1 MTLFD
6 DILTQFPPDVQAIVR
21 EIWEALGPNERAGF
35 LSLVVG
41 FPADTNLVKL
51 LVKLSTAQI
60 RQAFGSKHRVVIV
73 GPTNV
78 GKSTLYNQLVQNK
91 SDQAVVGPLP
101 GTTTEN
107 QQADAALFTVVDT
120 PGADAVG
127 SVGEQEKNLALS
139 AAANADFLV
148 LVFDAIQGIKK
159 TEQELFYEL
168 SALKKPFIVVLNK
181 IDLIPRKNLHGVISN
196 AALNLELEPDQIV
209 PIVAKDGK
217 NLGKVLLA
225 VAATEPEMVA
235 ALGQALP
242 EYRWQLAWQTIVRS
256 ASISAAIALAPL
268 PVIDFVPLVVT
279 QSIMV
284 VSIARIYNYKIT
296 PQRASELVAT
306 FGLGFLG
313 RTLFQELSKLG
324 GLPGWLLS
332 AAVASSTT
340 VVMGYAAVRWFEK
353 GEKLSTDALKKLTQS
368 MTSYLLDTLKG
379 LGKRKPGQKGLRDRI
394 TQSLENSPLAESR
407 SALNRE
413 VDERLSINKLSWP
426 NLSISP
432 PNGGAQYSPAD
443 GCSRGAIVVG

>member
-6 DILTQFPPDVQAIVR
+6 DILSQFPPEIQATVR
-21 EIWEALGPNERAGF
+21 KTWEALDPNQKAGF
-35 LSLVVG
+35 LTLLTG
-41 FPADTNLVKL
+41 FPSDANLVKM
-51 LVKLSTAQI
+51 LVNLSTAQI
-60 RQAFGSKHRVVIV
+60 RQAFGQKHRVVIV

-78 GKSTLYNQLVQNK
+78 GKSTLYNLLVQNK
-91 SDQAVVGPLP
+91 RDLAVVGPLP

-127 SVGEQEKNLALS
+127 SVGEHEKDLALS
-139 AAANADFLV
+139 ASAQADFLL

-159 TEQELFYEL
+159 TEQELFNEL
-168 SALKKPFIVVLNK
+168 SALKKPFVVVLNK
-181 IDLIPRKNLHGVISN
+181 IDLIPRKDLEFVISN
-196 AALNLELEPDQIV
+196 AALNLGLEPEQIV
-209 PIVAKDGK
+209 PIVAKNGK

-268 PVIDFVPLVVT
+268 PIIDFVPLVFT

-284 VSIARIYNYKIT
+284 ISIARIYDYKIT
-296 PQRASELVAT
+296 PRRASELVAT

-313 RTLFQELSKLG
+313 RTLFEELSKLG

-332 AAVASSTT
+332 AAIASSTT
-340 VVMGYAAVRWFEK
+340 VAMGYAAVRWFEK
-353 GEKLSTDALKKLTQS
+353 GEKLSTEALKKITRE
-368 MTSYLLDTLKG
+368 MTAYLLDTLKSHG
-379 LGKRKPGQKGLRDRI
+379 GHKPGQKGLRERI
-394 TQSLENSPLAESR
+394 TQSLESSPLAESR
-407 SALNRE
+407 SALDKE
-413 VDERLSINKLSWP
+413 TDE
-426 NLSISP
+426 
-432 PNGGAQYSPAD
+432 
-443 GCSRGAIVVG
+443 

>member
-6 DILTQFPPDVQAIVR
+6 DILTQFPSDVQATVHK
-21 EIWEALGPNERAGF
+21 IWEALGPNEKASF
-35 LSLVVG
+35 LSLLVG
-41 FPADTNLVKL
+41 FPSDANLVKI

-60 RQAFGSKHRVVIV
+60 RQAFGNKHRVVIV

-91 SDQAVVGPLP
+91 RDQAVVSPLP

-127 SVGEQEKNLALS
+127 SAGEHEKDLALS
-139 AAANADFLV
+139 ASAEADFLV

-159 TEQELFYEL
+159 TEQELFNEI
-168 SALKKPFIVVLNK
+168 SALKKPFVVVLNK
-181 IDLIPRKNLHGVISN
+181 IDLVPRKDLQAVISN
-196 AALNLELEPDQIV
+196 AALNLGLEPDQIV

-225 VAATEPEMVA
+225 VAATEPGIVA

-242 EYRWQLAWQTIVRS
+242 EYRWQLAWQTTVRA

-268 PVIDFVPLVVT
+268 PVIDFVPLVIT
-279 QSIMV
+279 QSVMV

-313 RTLFQELSKLG
+313 RTIFQEFSKLG

-332 AAVASSTT
+332 AAIASSTT

-353 GEKLSTDALKKLTQS
+353 GEKLSTEALKKLTQG
-368 MTSYLLDTLKG
+368 MTTTLLETLKG
-379 LGKRKPGQKGLRDRI
+379 LGNRKPGQKGLRERI
-394 TQSLENSPLAESR
+394 TQSLESSPLAESR
-407 SALNRE
+407 SMLD
-413 VDERLSINKLSWP
+413 DEA
-426 NLSISP
+426 
-432 PNGGAQYSPAD
+432 GE
-443 GCSRGAIVVG
+443 

>member
-6 DILTQFPPDVQAIVR
+6 DILTQFPPDVQATVR
-21 EIWEALGPNERAGF
+21 KIWEALGPNEKASF
-35 LSLVVG
+35 LSLLTG
-41 FPADTNLVKL
+41 FPSDANLVRL

-60 RQAFGSKHRVVIV
+60 RQAFGHKHRVVIV

-78 GKSTLYNQLVQNK
+78 GKSTLYNLLVQNK
-91 SDQAVVGPLP
+91 RDLARVSPLP
-101 GTTTEN
+101 GTTMEN

-127 SVGEQEKNLALS
+127 SLGEQEKEQALS
-139 AAANADFLV
+139 ASAEADFLV
-148 LVFDAIQGIKK
+148 LVYDAIQGIKK
-159 TEQELFYEL
+159 TEQELFNEL
-168 SALKKPFIVVLNK
+168 SDLKKPFVVVLNK
-181 IDLIPRKNLHGVISN
+181 IDLVPRKDLQGVISN
-196 AALNLELEPDQIV
+196 AALNLGLMPDQIV

-242 EYRWQLAWQTIVRS
+242 EYRWQLAWQTIVRA

-268 PVIDFVPLVVT
+268 PVIDFVPLVFT

-284 VSIARIYNYKIT
+284 VSIARIYNFKIT
-296 PQRASELVAT
+296 PRRASEMVTT

-332 AAVASSTT
+332 AAIASSTT

-353 GEKLSTDALKKLTQS
+353 GQKISTVALKKLTQG
-368 MTSYLLDTLKG
+368 MTTYLLDTLKS
-379 LGKRKPGQKGLRDRI
+379 LGKRKPGQKGLQQLI
-394 TQSLENSPLAESR
+394 IQSLESSPLAESR
-407 SALNRE
+407 SALDSE
-413 VDERLSINKLSWP
+413 AGE
-426 NLSISP
+426 
-432 PNGGAQYSPAD
+432 
-443 GCSRGAIVVG
+443 

>member
-6 DILTQFPPDVQAIVR
+6 DILTQFPSDVQVTVR
-21 EIWEALGPNERAGF
+21 KVWEALGPNEKASF
-35 LSLVVG
+35 LSLLSG
-41 FPADTNLVKL
+41 FPSDANLVRL
-51 LVKLSTAQI
+51 LVKSSTAQI
-60 RQAFGSKHRVVIV
+60 RQAFGHKHRVVIV

-78 GKSTLYNQLVQNK
+78 GKSTLYNLLVQNK
-91 SDQAVVGPLP
+91 RDLARVGPLP

-127 SVGEQEKNLALS
+127 SLGEHEKDQALS
-139 AAANADFLV
+139 ASAGADFLV

-159 TEQELFYEL
+159 TEQELFNQL
-168 SALKKPFIVVLNK
+168 SALKKPFVVVLNK
-181 IDLIPRKNLHGVISN
+181 IDLVPHKDLEGVIAS
-196 AALNLELEPDQIV
+196 AAFNLGLIPDQII

-225 VAATEPEMVA
+225 VAATEPEIVA

-242 EYRWQLAWQTIVRS
+242 EYRWQLAWQSIVRA

-268 PVIDFVPLVVT
+268 PVIDFVPLAIT

-296 PQRASELVAT
+296 PQRASELVTT

-313 RTLFQELSKLG
+313 RTIFQELSKLG

-332 AAVASSTT
+332 AAIAASTT

-353 GEKLSTDALKKLTQS
+353 GQKLSADALKKLTQG
-368 MTSYLLDTLKG
+368 MTTTIMDTLKS
-379 LGKRKPGQKGLRDRI
+379 LGNRKPGQKGLQQRI
-394 TQSLENSPLAESR
+394 AQSLESSPLAKSR
-407 SALNRE
+407 SALDDQVRE
-413 VDERLSINKLSWP
+413 
-426 NLSISP
+426 
-432 PNGGAQYSPAD
+432 
-443 GCSRGAIVVG
+443 

>member
-6 DILTQFPPDVQAIVR
+6 DILTQFPPEVQATVHQ
-21 EIWEALGPNERAGF
+21 IWDALGPSEKAGF
-35 LSLVVG
+35 LSLLTG
-41 FPADTNLVKL
+41 FPVDANLMRR

-60 RQAFGSKHRVVIV
+60 RQAFGNKHRVAIV

-91 SDQAVVGPLP
+91 SDLARVSPLP
-101 GTTTEN
+101 GTTTVN

-127 SVGEQEKNLALS
+127 RLGENEKDLALS
-139 AAANADFLV
+139 AAGEADFLV
-148 LVFDAIQGIKK
+148 LVYDAIQGVKK
-159 TEQELFYEL
+159 TEQELFNEL
-168 SALKKPFIVVLNK
+168 SALDKPFVVVLNK
-181 IDLIPRKNLHGVISN
+181 IDLVPRKDLQSVISS
-196 AALNLELEPDQIV
+196 AALNLGLKPDQIV
-209 PIVAKDGK
+209 PIVAKNGK

-242 EYRWQLAWQTIVRS
+242 EYRWQLAWQTTVRA
-256 ASISAAIALAPL
+256 ASISATIALLPL
-268 PVIDFVPLVVT
+268 PVIDFVPLVIT
-279 QSIMV
+279 QSVMV

-332 AAVASSTT
+332 AAIASSTT
-340 VVMGYAAVRWFEK
+340 VVMGYAAVRWFDK
-353 GEKLSTDALKKLTQS
+353 GQKLSSEALKKLTQAV
-368 MTSYLLDTLKG
+368 TAYLLDTLKG
-379 LGKRKPGQKGLRDRI
+379 LGKRKPGQKGLQQRV
-394 TQSLENSPLAESR
+394 TQSLENLPMAESR
-407 SALNRE
+407 AALDNE
-413 VDERLSINKLSWP
+413 AGE
-426 NLSISP
+426 
-432 PNGGAQYSPAD
+432 
-443 GCSRGAIVVG
+443 

>member
-6 DILTQFPPDVQAIVR
+6 DILTQFPPDVQATVR
-21 EIWEALGPNERAGF
+21 KIWETLGPNEKASF
-35 LSLVVG
+35 LSLLVG

-60 RQAFGSKHRVVIV
+60 RQAFGNKHQVAIV

-107 QQADAALFTVVDT
+107 QQADAALFTVIDT

-127 SVGEQEKNLALS
+127 SVGEREKSLALS

-159 TEQELFYEL
+159 TEQELFNEL
-168 SALKKPFIVVLNK
+168 SALHKPFVVVMNK
-181 IDLIPRKNLHGVISN
+181 IDLVPRKDLQAVISS
-196 AALNLELEPDQIV
+196 AAGNLGLEPDQIV
-209 PIVAKDGK
+209 PIIAKDGK
-217 NLGKVLLA
+217 NLSKVLLA

-296 PQRASELVAT
+296 PQRAAELVAT
-306 FGLGFLG
+306 FGLAFLG

-332 AAVASSTT
+332 AAIASSTT
-340 VVMGYAAVRWFEK
+340 VVMGYAAVRWFET
-353 GEKLSTDALKKLTQS
+353 GQKLSTEALKKLTQG
-368 MTSYLLDTLKG
+368 MTAYLLDTLKS
-379 LGKRKPGQKGLRDRI
+379 LGKRRPGQKGLRERI
-394 TQSLENSPLAESR
+394 TQSLESSPLAKNR
-407 SALNRE
+407 STLDRE
-413 VDERLSINKLSWP
+413 AGE
-426 NLSISP
+426 
-432 PNGGAQYSPAD
+432 
-443 GCSRGAIVVG
+443 

>member
-6 DILTQFPPDVQAIVR
+6 DILTQFPPDVQETVHK
-21 EIWEALGPNERAGF
+21 IWEALGPNEKASF
-35 LSLVVG
+35 QSLLLG
-41 FPADTNLVKL
+41 FPTDANLIKI

-78 GKSTLYNQLVQNK
+78 GKSTLYNQFLQNK
-91 SDQAVVGPLP
+91 SDQAVVSPLP
-101 GTTTEN
+101 GTTKEN

-127 SVGEQEKNLALS
+127 SLGEHEKDLALS
-139 AAANADFLV
+139 ASAEADFLV
-148 LVFDAIQGIKK
+148 LVFDAVQGIKK
-159 TEQELFYEL
+159 TEQELFNEV
-168 SALKKPFIVVLNK
+168 SALKKPFVVVLNK
-181 IDLIPRKNLHGVISN
+181 IDLVPRKDLQAVISN
-196 AALNLELEPDQIV
+196 VALNLGLEYDQIV

-225 VAATEPEMVA
+225 IAATEPGMVA

-242 EYRWQLAWQTIVRS
+242 EYRWQLAWQSIVRA

-279 QSIMV
+279 QSVMV

-296 PQRASELVAT
+296 PRRASELVAT

-332 AAVASSTT
+332 AAIASSTT

-353 GEKLSTDALKKLTQS
+353 GEKLSSDALKKLTQG
-368 MTSYLLDTLKG
+368 MTITLLETLKSF
-379 LGKRKPGQKGLRDRI
+379 GKRKPGQKGLRERI
-394 TQSLENSPLAESR
+394 TQSLESSPLAESR
-407 SALNRE
+407 SALDSE
-413 VDERLSINKLSWP
+413 AGE
-426 NLSISP
+426 
-432 PNGGAQYSPAD
+432 
-443 GCSRGAIVVG
+443 

>member
-1 MTLFD
+1 LTLFD
-6 DILTQFPPDVQAIVR
+6 EILTQFPTDVQATVR
-21 EIWEALGPNERAGF
+21 KIWEALGPNEKASF
-35 LSLVVG
+35 LSLLAG
-41 FPADTNLVKL
+41 FPSDANLVRQ

-60 RQAFGSKHRVVIV
+60 RQAFGHKHRVVIV

-78 GKSTLYNQLVQNK
+78 GKSTLYNLLVQNK
-91 SDQAVVGPLP
+91 RDLARVGPLP

-127 SVGEQEKNLALS
+127 SMGEQEKDLALS
-139 AAANADFLV
+139 ACAEADFLV
-148 LVFDAIQGIKK
+148 LVYDAIQGIKK
-159 TEQELFYEL
+159 TEQELFNEL
-168 SALKKPFIVVLNK
+168 SALKKPFVVVLNK
-181 IDLIPRKNLHGVISN
+181 IDLVPRKDLQGVISN
-196 AALNLELEPDQIV
+196 AALNLGLKPDQVI

-242 EYRWQLAWQTIVRS
+242 EYRWQLAWQTIVRA

-296 PQRASELVAT
+296 PRRASELVAT

-332 AAVASSTT
+332 AAIASSIT

-353 GEKLSTDALKKLTQS
+353 GQKISTDALKKLTQV
-368 MTSYLLDTLKG
+368 MTTYLLDTLKS
-379 LGKRKPGQKGLRDRI
+379 LGKRKPGQKGLQQRI
-394 TQSLENSPLAESR
+394 TESLESSPLAESS
-407 SALNRE
+407 SALDSE
-413 VDERLSINKLSWP
+413 ASE
-426 NLSISP
+426 
-432 PNGGAQYSPAD
+432 
-443 GCSRGAIVVG
+443 

>member
-6 DILTQFPPDVQAIVR
+6 EILTQFPPDVQAVVR
-21 EIWEALGPNERAGF
+21 KVWEALGPNEKASF
-35 LSLVVG
+35 MSLLVG
-41 FPADTNLVKL
+41 FRADANLVKIL
-51 LVKLSTAQI
+51 AKLSTSHI
-60 RQAFGSKHRVVIV
+60 RQAFGRKHRVAIV

-78 GKSTLYNQLVQNK
+78 GKSTLYNQFAQNK
-91 SDQAVVGPLP
+91 CDQAAVSPLP

-107 QQADAALFTVVDT
+107 QQADASLFTVVDT

-127 SVGEQEKNLALS
+127 RLGEQEKNLALS
-139 AAANADFLV
+139 AAEEADFLV

-159 TEQELFYEL
+159 TEQELFNEF
-168 SALKKPFIVVLNK
+168 SDLKKPFVVVLNK
-181 IDLIPRKNLHGVISN
+181 IDLVPIKDLQAVISN
-196 AALNLELEPDQIV
+196 AARNLGLEPDQIV

-225 VAATEPEMVA
+225 VAATEPEMVT

-256 ASISAAIALAPL
+256 ASISAAIALVPM

-284 VSIARIYNYKIT
+284 VSIARMYNYKIT
-296 PQRASELVAT
+296 PRRATELVAT

-332 AAVASSTT
+332 AAIASSTT

-353 GEKLSTDALKKLTQS
+353 GEKLSNEALKKLAQV
-368 MTSYLLDTLKG
+368 MTAYLLDTLKS
-379 LGKRKPGQKGLRDRI
+379 LGKRKPGQKGLRERI
-394 TQSLENSPLAESR
+394 TQSLESSPLAKSR
-407 SALNRE
+407 STFDSEAGE
-413 VDERLSINKLSWP
+413 
-426 NLSISP
+426 
-432 PNGGAQYSPAD
+432 
-443 GCSRGAIVVG
+443 